1 MSTFIKSVRNTVK
14 HWYIPAIIGA
24 LFIILGIY
32 VFTVPESTYK
42 TLATL
47 FSLSFLISG
56 VLETYF
62 SLRNKNELEGW
73 GRYLASGIFNLI
85 IGIILI
91 SKSGMAAAILPF
103 FIGFTLLFRSF
114 QGIGFAMDLK
124 NRGEL
129 RWGNLA
135 IASIL
140 GIIFSFL
147 LIVNPLFTGMYL
159 VIFTALAFIFT
170 GIKAIVLSFQ
180 LRKLKKI
187 PKKINAELR
196 QKIEALKKEY
206 YEEMDKNEV

>member
-1 MSTFIKSVRNTVK
+1 MSTLNKSVRNTVK

-32 VFTVPESTYK
+32 VFTVPESTYR
-42 TLATL
+42 TLETL

-62 SLRNKNELEGW
+62 SLRNKNELEVW

-91 SKSGMAAAILPF
+91 AKSGMAATILPF

-114 QGIGFAMDLK
+114 QGVGFAMELK
-124 NRGEL
+124 NREEL

-135 IASIL
+135 ITSVL

-159 VIFTALAFIFT
+159 VVFTALAFIFT
-170 GIKAIVLSFQ
+170 GVKAMVLSFQ

-187 PKKINAELR
+187 PAKINAELR
-196 QKIEALKKEY
+196 QRIENLKKEY
-206 YEEMDKNEV
+206 YEEMNESEL